1 MFWLSG
7 ERCIDGPLE
16 QVVLREFDALDE
28 LKDWMTGLK
37 NAFFKRRW
45 TAGHLMTFAVKCS
58 NMQKCLLHD
67 PGS

>member
-28 LKDWMTGLK
+28 LKDWIEECIF
-37 NAFFKRRW
+37 FFKG
-45 TAGHLMTFAVKCS
+45 AG
-58 NMQKCLLHD
+58 LLD
-67 PGS
+67 I